1 MGLMDLVLALEWV
14 RDHISVFGGD
24 PDRVTIGGNSAGG
37 ASASLLLFNERA
49 QGLFHQVIPQS
60 GPALSFW
67 ALEKTSGS
75 QPSKE
80 MAAKAGCATNLPFVT
95 LLTCLRS
102 KSANDI
108 VNAYLMY
115 AVSWKK
121 FKNWQDKRIIYFF
134 ANID

>member
-37 ASASLLLFNERA
+37 ASSSLLLFNERA
-49 QGLFHQVIPQS
+49 QRLFHQIIPQS

-75 QPSKE
+75 QPSKD
-80 MAAKAGCATNLPFVT
+80 MAAKAGCEPNLPPNMM
-95 LLTCLRS
+95 LTCLRG
-102 KSANDI
+102 KSAADI
-108 VNAYLMY
+108 VNAYLQY
-115 AVSWKK
+115 AV
-121 FKNWQDKRIIYFF
+121 R
-134 ANID
+134 